1 MAKAHYRWLLEQL
14 PKWEA
19 DGVLPAEAAARL
31 TSYATQ
37 QERQGAELRGES
49 RVAQIVMG
57 ALGALLVGTGVL
69 ALIAHNWDSIPR
81 EVRLGG
87 SFGMLALAQGL
98 LAWVLRRGDG
108 AAQWMREAVGM
119 FLVLAAGGCLALVC
133 QIYNLGGDWPEFLF
147 AWIALA
153 LPVLWAARAH
163 SVAVFHLTCI
173 AVWTVDRVGNAG
185 SIQTPWLYP
194 LLLVAMAPYWPGFRK
209 TRPPLPGPV
218 RWVAAASAFTG
229 FASIAHHLAETRLD
243 GEQWLLILTCACMAL
258 LPLSRDGIEEHTWRK
273 PQVVL
278 GALGLFF
285 LAFLMS
291 GSWMSKTTREAL
303 HSALT
308 LPWFWVLAAVFGV
321 FAVIA
326 LLQKRWALVAIST
339 LALTPLLTFLVA
351 PERSGWF
358 LSWSFTA
365 HLFLIGLVMV
375 LAEFFGAKGAPR
387 LGALLVAMLI
397 VVRMADSG
405 LPLLTK
411 AVVFIVVGL
420 GFIAFNLAWSRWR
433 SQRRVAAA

>member
-1 MAKAHYRWLLEQL
+1 MAKSHYRWLLEQL

-31 TSYATQ
+31 TSFATQ
-37 QERQGAELRGES
+37 QEERGGEPGGES

-57 ALGALLVGTGVL
+57 ALGALLVGAGVL

-81 EVRLGG
+81 AVRLGG
-87 SFGMLALAQGL
+87 SFVLLACAQGL
-98 LAWVLRRGDG
+98 LAWVLRRVDG
-108 AAQWMREAVGM
+108 AAQWTREAAGM

-163 SVAVFHLTCI
+163 SVAVFHLICI
-173 AVWTVDRVGNAG
+173 AIWTVDRVGAAE

-194 LLLVAMAPYWPGFRK
+194 LLLAAMAPYWPGFK
-209 TRPPLPGPV
+209 QARPPLPGLV
-218 RWVAAASAFTG
+218 RWAAASSALAG
-229 FASIAHHLAETRLD
+229 FACIAHHLAETKLD
-243 GEQWLLILTCACMAL
+243 GEQWLLILTCACVAL
-258 LPLSRDGIEEHTWRK
+258 VPLSREGIEERTWRK

-278 GALGLFF
+278 GAWGLFF

-303 HSALT
+303 HSALA
-308 LPWFWVLAAVFGV
+308 LPWFWVLVGVLAVFV
-321 FAVIA
+321 VIA

-339 LALTPLLTFLVA
+339 LALTPLLSFLVA

-365 HLFLIGLVMV
+365 HLFLIGLVMI

-387 LGALLVAMLI
+387 LGALLVAALI

-433 SQRRVAAA
+433 SQRRAVA